1 MKRLAWQAH
10 ASVCAG
16 VMSVGPVVQSA
27 RFVKISRSLWG
38 HSPVLILAASLDCV
52 KVRSRD
58 TRSALEGSEFVK
70 SLLCGTGAVLCFGAV
85 RAKFVAGAELSSLD
99 ADFVAGTSL

>member
-1 MKRLAWQAH
+1 MTFALPCHWGLRFRADRFEAFGLA
-10 ASVCAG
+10 G
-16 VMSVGPVVQSA
+16 A
-27 RFVKISRSLWG
+27 RQCLRGRYVRWPRRSIGSFCQNLEITTWG

-70 SLLCGTGAVLCFGAV
+70 SLLCGTGAVL
-85 RAKFVAGAELSSLD
+85 
-99 ADFVAGTSL
+99 